1 MSSRQKILKAARAHD
16 TITTTMLRRM
26 IGVRWSGIP
35 VLLHDMCVKGELVRV
50 GTGRYTTP
58 EKAEQVRAWES
69 TGEAAQK
76 VLVMLAAQKRT
87 RTECYAAAA
96 EVVGEADA
104 RIVMQRLARDS
115 LIVATNQCYSITPR
129 GLKRVPR
136 AAVVV
141 QPLAP
146 YVPPVAPPRRAGSMG
161 FARYPSVAAGV
172 ARPYHAEGVL

>member
-104 RIVMQRLARDS
+104 RIVMQRLVRDN
-115 LIVATNQCYSITPR
+115 LVCMTNQHYTITPR

-136 AAVVV
+136 AAVVI
-141 QPLAP
+141 QPMRP
-146 YVPPVAPPRRAGSMG
+146 YVPPAAPPRRAGSMSHL
-161 FARYPSVAAGV
+161 ALPSVYSGAPV
-172 ARPYHAEGVL
+172 

>member
-1 MSSRQKILKAARAHD
+1 MSSRQQILKAARAHD

-35 VLLHDMCVKGELVRV
+35 VLLHDMCAKGELVRV

-76 VLVMLAAQKRT
+76 ILVMLAAQKRT
-87 RTECYAAAA
+87 RTECYGAAA

-136 AAVVV
+136 GPIVIA
-141 QPLAP
+141 PMRP
-146 YVPPVAPPRRAGSMG
+146 YVPPVAPPRRAGSM
-161 FARYPSVAAGV
+161 AHLTLPSVFSGAPV
-172 ARPYHAEGVL
+172 

>member
-1 MSSRQKILKAARAHD
+1 MSSRQQILKAARAHD

-35 VLLHDMCVKGELVRV
+35 VLLHDMCAKGELVRV

-69 TGEAAQK
+69 TGEAAQR

-87 RTECYAAAA
+87 RTECYGAAA
-96 EVVGEADA
+96 ELAGEEGA
-104 RIVMQRLARDS
+104 RVVMQRLVRDN
-115 LIVATNQCYSITPR
+115 LVCMTNQHYTITPR

-136 AAVVV
+136 APVVIA
-141 QPLAP
+141 PMRP
-146 YVPPVAPPRRAGSMG
+146 YVPPAAPPRRAGSM
-161 FARYPSVAAGV
+161 AHLTLPSVFSGAPA
-172 ARPYHAEGVL
+172 

>member
-1 MSSRQKILKAARAHD
+1 M
-16 TITTTMLRRM
+16 
-26 IGVRWSGIP
+26 
-35 VLLHDMCVKGELVRV
+35 RV

-87 RTECYAAAA
+87 RTECYDAAA

-136 AAVVV
+136 AAVVI
-141 QPLAP
+141 QPMRP
-146 YVPPVAPPRRAGSMG
+146 YVPPASPPAQGGQHVASG
-161 FARYPSVAAGV
+161 AAV
-172 ARPYHAEGVL
+172 GVLGGSGMSAALACMAAKLPAHPVADIFPRMSERVQRPA